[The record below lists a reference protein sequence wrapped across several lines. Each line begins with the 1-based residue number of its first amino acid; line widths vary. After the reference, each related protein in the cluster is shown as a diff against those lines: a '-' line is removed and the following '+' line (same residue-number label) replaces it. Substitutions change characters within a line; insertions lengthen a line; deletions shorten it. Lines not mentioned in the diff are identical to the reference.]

1 MSLVLWGTFIALMLA
16 RVPIVFAMGLAGGL
30 ALLTGG
36 VPMTLL
42 VQRMLAQIDSFALL
56 AVPFFILTGSV
67 MGAGGISARL
77 VRFAGALVGRYRG
90 GLGATCI
97 TTTTI
102 FSGISGSSASDAAA
116 IGSILIPAMI
126 RRGYGRAYAAALQA
140 AAAVNGPI
148 IPPSVLMIVYA
159 SIANVSVG
167 AMFVGGAIPGLI
179 IAAALLTGNWWWAR
193 RNNLPAEAPA
203 SLREVGRATV
213 DAGWALVVPVII
225 LGGILSGV
233 FTATEAGAVA
243 AALIRAGRD
252 REQGLVPRL
261 RPAPGAP
268 LDDTLVRQGRL
279 SFADGQRH
287 LADLLD
293 AKRRPTAVFCAG
305 NDVIAL
311 GAYYAA
317 LRGGVAV
324 PGELSL
330 VGFDDIQMSGWAAF
344 EPTYR
349 PPGPASHGRHRGR
362 PAARAP
368 DRSADRASASG
379 AAGGAGAPRHA
390 RARGARRTGPE
401 PTLEI
406 RTRRPPPSNAT
417 GAQPGRRR
425 ARGP

>member
-1 MSLVLWGTFIALMLA
+1 MSLVLWGTFLALMLA
-16 RVPIVFAMGLAGGL
+16 RVPIVFAMGLAGAL

-36 VPMTLL
+36 IPTTLL
-42 VQRMLAQIDSFALL
+42 VQRMVAQIDSFSLL

-77 VRFAGALVGRYRG
+77 VRFAAALVGRYRG
-90 GLGATCI
+90 GLGATCV

-179 IAAALLTGNWWWAR
+179 VAAALLAGNWWWAW
-193 RNNLPAEAPA
+193 RNNLPAEPPA

-213 DAGWALVVPVII
+213 DAAWALVVPVII

-243 AALIRAGRD
+243 AAYSFFVAMFVYRELKPRDVHKVVLAAVIVTAQVMIIIAAAAIFGWVLAAGRFPVFAVD
-252 REQGLVPRL
+252 ALTAFTSNKWIAVSIIILALLLIGCVMEILAAAIVLIPVLFPIAAHYGFHEIHFAIVMVIAMALGSVTPPVGVTLFVCLGIADTTIAEVARFMWFFVAIIGVVLMAITFLPETVLVLPRL
-261 RPAPGAP
+261 FG
-268 LDDTLVRQGRL
+268 L
-279 SFADGQRH
+279 
-287 LADLLD
+287 
-293 AKRRPTAVFCAG
+293 
-305 NDVIAL
+305 I
-311 GAYYAA
+311 
-317 LRGGVAV
+317 
-324 PGELSL
+324 
-330 VGFDDIQMSGWAAF
+330 
-344 EPTYR
+344 
-349 PPGPASHGRHRGR
+349 
-362 PAARAP
+362 
-368 DRSADRASASG
+368 
-379 AAGGAGAPRHA
+379 
-390 RARGARRTGPE
+390 
-401 PTLEI
+401 
-406 RTRRPPPSNAT
+406 
-417 GAQPGRRR
+417 
-425 ARGP
+425 